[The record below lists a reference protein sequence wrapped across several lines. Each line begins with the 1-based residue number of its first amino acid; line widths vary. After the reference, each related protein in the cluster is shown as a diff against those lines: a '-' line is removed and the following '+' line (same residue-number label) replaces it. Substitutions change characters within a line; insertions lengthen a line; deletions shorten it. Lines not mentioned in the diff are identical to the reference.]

1 VRKEIKIKGVGMCK
15 DAIVF
20 DNKPKGVALDAWIP
34 YYICTCGRS
43 ENGVFCDAK
52 HDGTSCLPQKVIVEK
67 SKQYHICMCKT
78 SKNFPFCDGTHSL
91 YSDDEV
97 GKSVKSEDAK

>member
-1 VRKEIKIKGVGMCK
+1 MCK

-97 GKSVKSEDAK
+97 GKTVKSEDAK

>member
-1 VRKEIKIKGVGMCK
+1 MCK